1 MQDWSVKPP
10 DLIAEVNPSGGLA
23 EGPATGGAETLIWA
37 YRTTAYRFD
46 TLDWAGPSY
55 SPMLNVGYIY
65 TGKAGNWQNPR
76 YLIQPTPYGN

>member
-46 TLDWAGPSY
+46 TLDWAGPFY
-55 SPMLNVGYIY
+55 SPMLTLAIYIRERLGI
-65 TGKAGNWQNPR
+65 GKTHA
-76 YLIQPTPYGN
+76 T